1 MHNPAVAIRL
11 DSPDPIAE
19 IGVLTQLT
27 GRPEVVIAGRG
38 RPAVAIA
45 VLPGIDDAAVGWL
58 GDLRAACGL
67 PIVAITGPAP
77 PAALVALVEAGACGI
92 LGRGEATAGR
102 LVRAVQLAA
111 AGRGDLPPALVRHLL
126 DRVGPRHPGALGPR
140 GPAGRTGRERQV
152 LRLLADGMSTSEVAA
167 RLAYPERMVAGVV
180 AGLMLRLNVPQP
192 HPGRGDRGAER
203 LGVSGRRILTP
214 IRAGAHSSRTIRAA
228 VVRGRK

>member
-27 GRPEVVIAGRG
+27 GRPEVVIAGPQG

-45 VLPGIDDAAVGWL
+45 VLPGADDAAAGWL
-58 GDLRAACGL
+58 ADLRATCGL
-67 PIVAITGPAP
+67 PIVAIVGLAP

-111 AGRGDLPPALVRHLL
+111 AGQGDLPPSLVRHLL
-126 DRVGPRHPGALGPR
+126 DRVGPRHPGPLAPR
-140 GPAGRTGRERQV
+140 GLAGLTGRERQV
-152 LRLLADGMSTSEVAA
+152 LRLLAGGMSTSEVAA

-180 AGLMLRLNVPQP
+180 AGLMLRLNVP
-192 HPGRGDRGAER
+192 
-203 LGVSGRRILTP
+203 
-214 IRAGAHSSRTIRAA
+214 SRTQA
-228 VVRGRK
+228 VATAVRNGWV

>member
-27 GRPEVVIAGRG
+27 GRPEVVIAGPQG

-45 VLPGIDDAAVGWL
+45 VLPGADDAAAGWL
-58 GDLRAACGL
+58 ADLRATCRL
-67 PIVAITGPAP
+67 PIVAIVGLAP

-111 AGRGDLPPALVRHLL
+111 AGQGDLPPALVRHLL
-126 DRVGPRHPGALGPR
+126 DRVGPRHPGRLAPR
-140 GPAGRTGRERQV
+140 GPAGLTGRERQV
-152 LRLLADGMSTSEVAA
+152 LRLLAGGMSTSEVAA

-180 AGLMLRLNVPQP
+180 AGLMLRLNVP
-192 HPGRGDRGAER
+192 
-203 LGVSGRRILTP
+203 
-214 IRAGAHSSRTIRAA
+214 SRTQA
-228 VVRGRK
+228 VATAVRNGWV